1 MLHHM
6 RRLSVTISDELD
18 AEIERYR
25 EQQPVPPPTASLV
38 QHALGEFLSRHS
50 QPAQTTL
57 ERVLRHRD
65 DIKQLATEHHVADV
79 RLFGSTARG
88 TAGTDSDIDLLV
100 TVSDT
105 ATLFDLARLSSV
117 LEALLDAPVDVV
129 SDNGM
134 TEAERRAVDRYA
146 IAL

>member
-1 MLHHM
+1 M

-25 EQQPVPPPTASLV
+25 RQQPVPPSTAALI

-50 QPAQTTL
+50 RPAPSAL

-65 DIKQLATEHHVADV
+65 DIKRLAIEHHAADV

-88 TAGTDSDIDLLV
+88 SADAGSDIDLLV
-100 TVSDT
+100 TVTDT
-105 ATLFDLARLSSV
+105 ATLFDLARLSSA
-117 LEALLDAPVDVV
+117 LETLLEAPVDVI
-129 SDNGM
+129 SDRGM
-134 TEAERRAVDRYA
+134 TDAERESVARYA

>member
-1 MLHHM
+1 M

-25 EQQPVPPPTASLV
+25 RQQPVPPSTAALV

-50 QPAQTTL
+50 RPTESAL

-65 DIKQLATEHHVADV
+65 DIKRLATEHHAADV
-79 RLFGSTARG
+79 RLFGSTARA
-88 TAGTDSDIDLLV
+88 TADANSDIDLLV

-105 ATLFDLARLSSV
+105 ATLFDLARLSSA
-117 LEALLDAPVDVV
+117 LEALLDTPVDVV
-129 SDNGM
+129 SDGGM
-134 TEAERRAVDRYA
+134 TEAERRAVARYA

>member
-1 MLHHM
+1 M

-18 AEIERYR
+18 TAMEQYR
-25 EQQPVPPPTASLV
+25 SQQPVPPSTAALI
-38 QHALGEFLSRHS
+38 QHALGEFLKRHTRPAESR
-50 QPAQTTL
+50 L
-57 ERVLRHRD
+57 ERVLQRRD
-65 DIKQLATEHHVADV
+65 DIKRLANEHHAADV

-88 TAGTDSDIDLLV
+88 TAGAGSDIDLLV

-105 ATLFDLARLSSV
+105 ATLFDLARLSSA

-129 SDNGM
+129 SDGGM
-134 TEAERRAVDRYA
+134 TEAERRAVGRYA

>member
-1 MLHHM
+1 M
-6 RRLSVTISDELD
+6 RRLSVTIPDELD

-25 EQQPVPPPTASLV
+25 SQQPVPPSTAALV

-50 QPAQTTL
+50 RPAQSTL
-57 ERVLRHRD
+57 ERVLRHRH
-65 DIKQLATEHHVADV
+65 DIKRLATEHHAADV

-88 TAGTDSDIDLLV
+88 TAGAGSDIDLLV

-105 ATLFDLARLSSV
+105 ATLFDLARLSSA

-129 SDNGM
+129 SDSGM
-134 TEAERRAVDRYA
+134 TEAESEAVGRYA